1 MTAVF
6 MTPLQEQR
14 KRRNIALYNEYNEIM
29 RQPNQSKTEVNR
41 YLMQK
46 YKLGTVASVYQIR
59 KQVEQ
64 QLAIKGWVTHLKQNN
79 YDKYTS
85 NNS

>member
-64 QLAIKGWVTHLKQNN
+64 QVAIKG
-79 YDKYTS
+79 
-85 NNS
+85 